1 MRPAPEMQPTMV
13 AAEHALTLYS
23 RFLQQSVGC
32 ARRMTENG
40 EQGRLATPLPARQAD
55 SNLLRLIARSATRTY
70 DRQSWSGSAT
80 SATLARTAEG
90 VSSVAVT
97 VSFASWC
104 LLGRGLSPL

>member
-1 MRPAPEMQPTMV
+1 MVSKAFFPA
-13 AAEHALTLYS
+13 HAS
-23 RFLQQSVGC
+23 R
-32 ARRMTENG
+32 
-40 EQGRLATPLPARQAD
+40 LPQVQEAD
-55 SNLLRLIARSATRTY
+55 SNLLRPTARSATRTC